1 MKATLEVVEGLLPNV
16 IEVGRYLNKRCEHTP
31 GVQEV
36 RGMGFLLGLKVGGD
50 APAIQKALLEKGF
63 IVGTADE
70 PGVLRLL
77 PPLTLTHTQVD
88 SFVKA
93 LGEALKSAPVGAAA
107 H

>member
-1 MKATLEVVEGLLPNV
+1 V
-16 IEVGRYLNKRCEHTP
+16 IDVGGYLRQRCEQTP

-36 RGMGFLLGLKVGGD
+36 RGMGFLLGLKIGGE
-50 APAIQKALLEKGF
+50 APAVQKALLEKGF
-63 IVGTADE
+63 ITGTADE

-88 SFVKA
+88 SFVQA
-93 LGEALKSAPVGAAA
+93 LGDVLKAAPVGAAA